1 MVFGRAACSAGLRSS
16 MTQAV
21 RWALVVPCL
30 VLVFAQVRY
39 SSSVYMAEAYILE
52 ALKARK
58 GGDDESAKRYYLRA
72 ADLNP
77 GDPELLYL
85 LGNQWS
91 RLGKMA
97 EAKAAYA
104 RSLELAP
111 HIPATLI
118 KYAELLALSDE
129 PKAAD
134 EFIGRALKLAPADWR
149 AEEIA
154 GLVRGVQGDYA
165 GAAIHFERAQEFS
178 GKPSAK
184 LLNRLAY
191 TLYRLADYERALG
204 YVDQAVILDA
214 LHPDNHLLRG
224 RILLG
229 MKRPN
234 DALGALASAE
244 REYVRRAATNASEN
258 DKLQETRR
266 YIVRA
271 QVARGAAED
280 AAESL
285 AVLRASQGRP
295 PQ

>member
-1 MVFGRAACSAGLRSS
+1 
-16 MTQAV
+16 MTQAL

-30 VLVFAQVRY
+30 VLIFVQVSY
-39 SSSVYMAEAYILE
+39 SSSVYLAEAYTLE

-58 GGDDESAKRYYLRA
+58 GGDAESAIQYYLWA
-72 ADLNP
+72 ADLTP

-85 LGNQWS
+85 QGDQWS
-91 RLGKMA
+91 RLGKVD
-97 EAKAAYA
+97 EAKAAYT

-149 AEEIA
+149 AEEVA
-154 GLVRGVQGDYA
+154 GLVCGVQGDYA
-165 GAAIHFERAQEFS
+165 GAAIHLERSWEFS
-178 GKPSAK
+178 GTPSAK

-191 TLYRLADYERALG
+191 TQYKLADYERALG
-204 YVDQAVILDA
+204 YVDHALNQDP
-214 LHPDNHLLRG
+214 LHPGNHLLRG
-224 RILLG
+224 KILLG
-229 MKRPN
+229 LDRPD
-234 DALGALASAE
+234 DAVGALESAE
-244 REYVRRAATNASEN
+244 REYLRHVDTNASLK

-271 QVARGAAED
+271 HVARGASED
-280 AAESL
+280 ASESL
-285 AVLRASQGRP
+285 AALTASSGNTSQ
-295 PQ
+295 